1 MVDKKQAPVGLIW
14 YGAKH
19 KKEVTKCE
27 GSILLFVCIKIN
39 SIESSVLNNLN
50 DFILDWNDPDKKYFI
65 QYQ

>member
-1 MVDKKQAPVGLIW
+1 MVDKKQAPVGPIL